1 MKERES
7 TDSIR
12 AKEFINIVLDDFYT
26 QAVSDFL
33 IGYQFRKIKEL
44 PERSVEDVFFPAL
57 AAFSTHLARIRLFWH
72 IQLLGAKRPSDI
84 APFDLIVAHRVLRI
98 NQGELDR
105 WVLLF
110 KATLSRHQAREQ
122 SPELDELAQE
132 WLKKIDIFKHKLQ
145 QLI

>member
-7 TDSIR
+7 INNNR
-12 AKEFINIVLDDFYT
+12 AKEFINSVLDDFYT

-44 PERSVEDVFFPAL
+44 PESSVEDVLFPAL

-72 IQLLGAKRPSDI
+72 IQLLGAKRPADI
-84 APFDLIVAHRVLRI
+84 APFDLIVAHRDLRI

-110 KATLSRHQAREQ
+110 KATLARHQQGEQ
-122 SPELDELAQE
+122 DAALDELAHE
-132 WLKKIDIFKHKLQ
+132 WLKKVDIFKGKLQ

>member
-1 MKERES
+1 MKEHAS
-7 TDSIR
+7 PDNVR
-12 AKEFINIVLDDFYT
+12 AKEFINNVLDAFYT

-44 PERSVEDVFFPAL
+44 PESSVEDVLFPAL
-57 AAFSTHLARIRLFWH
+57 EAFSTHLARIRLFWH
-72 IQLLGAKRPSDI
+72 IQLLGAKKPQDV
-84 APFDLIVAHRVLRI
+84 AAFDLIVAHRSLRI

-110 KATLSRHQAREQ
+110 KQTLARHQSSERDK
-122 SPELDELAQE
+122 ELDELVCE
-132 WLKKIDIFKHKLQ
+132 WLKKVDIFKGKLQ